1 MAIVQGIGISG
12 MITPGGDDN
21 NKFATH
27 SDRFGKGGYRA
38 VQDIDERDAITYDRR
53 ALGMEV
59 RVLTGEGAG
68 VYYLKSFDGSSK
80 KGVTAQEWE
89 LVTTPSS
96 GDSGGGEKEVFFGT
110 YNKEDGSF
118 SIRKNDGTIEIA
130 TSGTEGVIYL
140 DTTTGLSYFWS
151 TTSLASGSFKKI
163 NASLSWSDVDE

>member
-1 MAIVQGIGISG
+1 MAVVQGIGISG

-38 VQDIDERDAITYDRR
+38 VQTIDDRDAITYDRR

-59 RVLTGEGAG
+59 RVLYGEGAG

-80 KGVTAQEWE
+80 KGVTDQKWE

-96 GDSGGGEKEVFFGT
+96 GDNGGGEKELYIGEYRT
-110 YNKEDGSF
+110 EDGSF
-118 SIRKNDGTIEIA
+118 CSLDENGDIDAPITGQV
-130 TSGTEGVIYL
+130 GYLYL
-140 DTTTGLSYFWS
+140 DVKTGITYRYND
-151 TTSLASGSFKKI
+151 K
-163 NASLSWSDVDE
+163 SLSFDRINPNTWIDVI

>member
-1 MAIVQGIGISG
+1 MAVVQGIGISG

-27 SDRFGKGGYRA
+27 SDRFGRGGYRA
-38 VQDIDERDAITYDRR
+38 VQTIEDRDAITYDRR

-80 KGVTAQEWE
+80 KGVTSQEWI

-96 GDSGGGEKEVFFGT
+96 GDNGGGEKELYVGYLAPDGNFYIGT
-110 YNKEDGSF
+110 DQVGEVLRDED
-118 SIRKNDGTIEIA
+118 KKLEA
-130 TSGTEGVIYL
+130 IYL
-140 DTTTGLSYFWS
+140 DIKTGISYHWN
-151 TTSLASGSFKKI
+151 GESFKKM
-163 NASLSWSDVDE
+163 NSLTWNDVE